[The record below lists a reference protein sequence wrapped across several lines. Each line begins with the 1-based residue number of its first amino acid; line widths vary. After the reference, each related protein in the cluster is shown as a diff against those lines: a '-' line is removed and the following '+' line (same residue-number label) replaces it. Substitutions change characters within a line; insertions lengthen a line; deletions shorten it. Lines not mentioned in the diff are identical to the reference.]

1 MAGADP
7 LNQEGQNEMTWDT
20 LVYDKP
26 EDGIA
31 VLTFNRPRRAN
42 AISQHMLREMDSVC
56 QEIAKD
62 EEVRC
67 VIVTGA
73 GSAFSSGFD
82 LKDQADAMP
91 SGVADWVPLLEA
103 DFKGIMSF
111 WNLPKPSVAAVNGPA
126 LAGGFELMMGCDLAV
141 AVETAVFGEPELKFG
156 AGIVAMLLPW
166 YVTPKIAK
174 GVIYTGEDTISA
186 QQALEWGLINKVVG
200 ADELM
205 GEAFAMARKLARMD
219 PMVLQRTKMAVNR
232 SYEIMGMQ
240 AALRSALDID
250 IMIEG
255 QGTDLKR
262 GFLKVVRE
270 EGLGKALAWREA
282 RLAGKSGG

>member
-42 AISQHMLREMDSVC
+42 AMSQHMLREMDSVC